1 MSRGHRPLPARRVSV
16 SVAASSAN
24 LGPGF
29 DAVGLALDLRDEVDV
44 SCAPAADPAAP
55 RTTVRVQGEGEGVV
69 PLDHRHLVARWVR
82 GGLAGL
88 GAGADLVDLDLDC
101 RNVVPHGRGLGS
113 SATAIVAGLA
123 AAWALV
129 HGDAD
134 TAVAGSAGAA
144 QGTVPEGLPADPLS
158 RCEWLVATSS
168 AAEGHGDNAAASVLG
183 GAVLAWSDG
192 VTYRAAALDVT
203 PGLELVTC
211 VPEEVLMTE
220 VARSLLPA
228 TVPHADAAFTGARTG
243 LLVRALRGAPEL
255 LLPATEDRIHQQQR
269 AGAMP
274 RSHTLMSRLRAA
286 GVAAC
291 VSGAG
296 PSLLCLGA
304 PLEQVR
310 SLAGDGWLV
319 RRHAVG
325 APASSNVVA

>member
-1 MSRGHRPLPARRVSV
+1 MSASHPLPAREVHV
-16 SVAASSAN
+16 DVAASSAN

-29 DAVGLALDLRDEVDV
+29 DAVGLALDLRDEVRV
-44 SCAPAADPAAP
+44 ACRPARDPDRP
-55 RTTVRVQGEGEGVV
+55 RTCVRVEGEGADEV
-69 PLDHRHLVARWVR
+69 PGDGRHLVARWVR

-88 GAGADLVDLDLDC
+88 GAGADLVDLDLEC

-113 SATAIVAGLA
+113 SAAAVVAGLA

-129 HGDAD
+129 HGDATRAD
-134 TAVAGSAGAA
+134 
-144 QGTVPEGLPADPLS
+144 GLD
-158 RCEWLVATSS
+158 REDWLVATSS

-192 VTYRAAALDVT
+192 STYRAVRLDVA
-203 PGLELVTC
+203 PDLEVVTC
-211 VPEEVLMTE
+211 VPNEVLMTE
-220 VARSLLPA
+220 VARALLPA
-228 TVPHADAAFTGARTG
+228 TVPHADAAFTGARAA
-243 LLVRALRGAPEL
+243 LLVQALRGRPDL
-255 LLPATEDRIHQQQR
+255 LLAATEDRIHQQQR

-274 RSHTLMSRLRAA
+274 RSHDLLTRLRAD

-304 PLEQVR
+304 GRDRVAAHAAR
-310 SLAGDGWLV
+310 TGAGWTV

-325 APASSNVVA
+325 TPVSASVLG